1 MTVPNPSQ
9 TREIIDDYYHFLQQ
23 RDREGL
29 LSILSEDIRIIYHA
43 HNSPL
48 PWAGVYDGIAGF
60 DAFFDVIKTHLDI
73 VEVVIEDRIYTEQKA
88 VMQCQGTWRRKAQ
101 DIEVK
106 GAMVNVFTIE
116 NNRIKQYEVYADTAS
131 FEAAMRA

>member
-1 MTVPNPSQ
+1 MTESNPSQ
-9 TREIIDDYYHFLQQ
+9 TREIIDNYYRFLQQ

-29 LSILSEDIRIIYHA
+29 LSILCEDIRIIYHA
-43 HNSPL
+43 HNSTL

-60 DAFFDVIKTHLDI
+60 DAFFNSIKSHLDI
-73 VEVVIEDRIYTEQKA
+73 VEVIIEDRIYTERKA
-88 VMQCQGTWRRKAQ
+88 VMQCQGRWRRKTQ
-101 DIEVK
+101 DIEIK

-131 FEAAMRA
+131 FETAMRG